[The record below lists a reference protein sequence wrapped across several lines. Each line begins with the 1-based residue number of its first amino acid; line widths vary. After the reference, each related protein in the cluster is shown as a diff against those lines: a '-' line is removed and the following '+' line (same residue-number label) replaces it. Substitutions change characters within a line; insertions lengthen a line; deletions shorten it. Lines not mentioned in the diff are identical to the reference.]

1 LLPVTCYLLPATCY
15 RKDPMKIFI
24 SVDIE
29 GVASVVHR
37 DQTKLEGIE
46 YETAR
51 RWMTDEAN
59 AAIEGALA
67 AGATEIVVADSHG
80 HMRNLLPALLH
91 PAALLVSGTPR
102 ALSMMD
108 GLDDSF
114 AAAFFIGYHARAG
127 NPLGIL
133 AHTYLGISIYAVH
146 LNGIEVGESGLNA
159 AIAGHFGVPIAL
171 VSGDDQLA
179 GEIEALLPWA
189 ERVITKWA
197 LSTVSAKNL
206 SPQQAQQRIRTGA
219 ERALTRLSEMKA
231 FALDQP
237 LHLEVDFIR
246 PIHAQMAADIPG
258 VKWVAGRKVS
268 YKSTNLLEL
277 IRVWRVMLNLSL
289 GERFV

>member
-1 LLPVTCYLLPATCY
+1 M
-15 RKDPMKIFI
+15 RIFI

-29 GVASVVHR
+29 GVAAVTHR
-37 DQTKLEGIE
+37 DHTKLEGIE

-51 RWMTDEAN
+51 KWMTDEAN

-80 HMRNLLPALLH
+80 HMRNLLPDALH
-91 PAALLVSGTPR
+91 PTALLVRGSPR

-114 AAAFFIGYHARAG
+114 AAAFFIGYHAMAG
-127 NPLGIL
+127 DALGIL
-133 AHTYLGISIYAVH
+133 AHTYLGSTVYAVR
-146 LNGIEVGESGLNA
+146 LNGIDVGESGINA

-171 VSGDDQLA
+171 VSGDDRLA
-179 GEIEALLPWA
+179 AEVEALLPWT

-206 SPQQAQQRIRTGA
+206 SPREAQTRIRVGA
-219 ERALTRLSEMKA
+219 QRALERLATMKPLT
-231 FALDQP
+231 LDSP

-246 PIHAQMAADIPG
+246 PLHAQIAADIPG
-258 VKWVAGRKVS
+258 VEWVAGRKVS
-268 YKSTNLLEL
+268 YTAATMLEL
-277 IRVWRVMLNLSL
+277 TRVWRVMLNLSM

>member
-1 LLPVTCYLLPATCY
+1 
-15 RKDPMKIFI
+15 MKIFI

-29 GVASVVHR
+29 GVAGVAHR
-37 DQTKLEGIE
+37 DDTKLEGVE

-51 RWMTDEAN
+51 RWMTAEAN

-80 HMRNLLPALLH
+80 HMRNLLPDLLH
-91 PAALLVSGTPR
+91 PDALLIRGTPR

-114 AAAFFIGYHARAG
+114 AAAFLIGYHAMAG
-127 NPLGIL
+127 NALGIL
-133 AHTYLGISIYAVH
+133 AHTYLGISIYSVR
-146 LNGIEVGESGLNA
+146 LNGIEVGESGINA

-179 GEIEALLPWA
+179 AEIEALLPWT

-197 LSTVSAKNL
+197 LSTVSTKTL

-219 ERALTRLSEMKA
+219 QRALARLSEMQA
-231 FALDQP
+231 LALDTP
-237 LHLEVDFIR
+237 LHLEVDFVR
-246 PIHAQMAADIPG
+246 PLQAQLAADIPG
-258 VKWVAGRKVS
+258 VAWVGGRRVS
-268 YKSTNLLEL
+268 YTSPNMVEL
-277 IRVWRVMLNLSL
+277 ARVWRVMLNLSML
-289 GERFV
+289 ERAV